1 MCYLS
6 FFYFILPP
14 LSNSSDPHLSTR
26 IRMAVFIADSCGS
39 WKDSWFKIVRS
50 STALVLLYI
59 CSVLLASGRP
69 VRTLDQ
75 NCPHQPPLLYCTYVY
90 SVAGDGSACASWPGH
105 DRGDQPQG
113 EGPPRRGHQG
123 EGNNYKWTRNY
134 LFRIQRRLFKST
146 GSRKKFRIRHPTII
160 LNMLENI

>member
-75 NCPHQPPLLYCTYVY
+75 NCPLINHRCCTVHMFIV
-90 SVAGDGSACASWPGH
+90 SLATGRPVRADLAMTGEISL
-105 DRGDQPQG
+105 RGKVLPVG
-113 EGPPRRGHQG
+113 GIKEKVI
-123 EGNNYKWTRNY
+123 NYKWTRNF
-134 LFRIQRRLFKST
+134 LFRIQRRLLRVPDPEKS
-146 GSRKKFRIRHPTII
+146 SESAIRQ
-160 LNMLENI
+160 LF